1 MNENLELTEERVD
14 RLFEMLNSPDET
26 SVSLAFSVL
35 KQIDLTQNIGYF
47 LTLYK
52 FSNAGYTLW
61 SQSGLLDL
69 IDYDKLD
76 GIASK
81 KLLTASGLTKG
92 VKNWSKE
99 IRAIVEANSS
109 EEVTEYYK
117 KKADDY
123 FTELK
128 KTLKPIYD
136 DEE

>member
-14 RLFEMLNSPDET
+14 RLFEMLNSPDEG
-26 SVSLAFSVL
+26 SMFLAFNVL
-35 KQIDLTQNIGYF
+35 KQIDLTKNIGYF

-52 FSNAGYTLW
+52 FSNPNYSIWL
-61 SQSGLLDL
+61 QSGLLDL
-69 IDYDKLD
+69 IDYDKLE

-81 KLLTASGLTKG
+81 KLLTASGLSNG

-99 IRAIVEANSS
+99 IRTIVEANSS
-109 EEVTEYYK
+109 EEVMEYYK